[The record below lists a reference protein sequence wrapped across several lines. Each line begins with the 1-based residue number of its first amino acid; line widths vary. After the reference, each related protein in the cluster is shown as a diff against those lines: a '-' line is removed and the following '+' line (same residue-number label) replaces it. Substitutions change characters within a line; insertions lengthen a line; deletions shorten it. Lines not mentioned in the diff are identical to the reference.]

1 VYYVQTTFIIIIK
14 SIIFVYIS
22 RSNLYS
28 LARSKFTCSAENN
41 VESIHPSCD
50 IIALPLEMFVILF

>member
-14 SIIFVYIS
+14 SVIFVYIS

-28 LARSKFTCSAENN
+28 LTRSKFTSSAEDN
-41 VESIHPSCD
+41 VESIHQ
-50 IIALPLEMFVILF
+50 